1 MRRRRLGARGPE
13 ISAVGLGAWEAGGGE
28 YGAGASD
35 DDLIA
40 AYRAGFDAGINWID
54 TAEVYGPHT
63 SEELVGRAV
72 ADRDEVMVFTKVG
85 PLPLGHGYEPDAIR
99 AAAEDSLRRIGR
111 DVIDLYQ
118 LHQPV
123 PGMDVEAA
131 WGAMVGLV
139 DEGLVRCIGVSNFDR
154 EQLELCQRIRP
165 LDSLQP
171 QLSMLYREQQELV
184 DWCAKRD
191 VGVIA
196 YGPLAF
202 GLLTGGV
209 TSDTRFSDDDWRSGN
224 TDVPPVRRLYEAL
237 FAPAVLPGNL
247 EKAEAVG
254 PIADRLGLSRAQLA
268 LAWAFH
274 QPGVTG
280 VICGTT
286 KEERARQDA
295 AAAGVELSAGDL
307 AEIDEL
313 LEVSER

>member
-1 MRRRRLGARGPE
+1 MKTRRLGASGPE

-28 YGAGASD
+28 YGEGPAD
-35 DDLIA
+35 EQIID

-72 ADRDEVMVFTKVG
+72 AGRDDVMVFTKVG
-85 PLPLGHGYEPDAIR
+85 PKPLGHGYEPDAIR
-99 AAAEDSLRRIGR
+99 AAAEASLERLGR
-111 DVIDLYQ
+111 ERIDLFQ

-123 PGMDVEAA
+123 PEMDVGAA
-131 WGAMVGLV
+131 WEAMAGLAE
-139 DEGLVRCIGVSNFDR
+139 DGLARCIGVSNFNR

-171 QLSMLYREQQELV
+171 QLSMLYRAEQDLI
-184 DWCAKRD
+184 DWCNEHD
-191 VGVIA
+191 VGVVA

-202 GLLTGGV
+202 GLLTGQV
-209 TSDTRFSDDDWRSGN
+209 SADTEFAADDWRSGN
-224 TDVPPVRRLYEAL
+224 TDVPPVVRLYEAL
-237 FAPAVLPGNL
+237 FAPAVLPGNAA
-247 EKAEAVG
+247 KVEAVR
-254 PIADRLGLSRAQLA
+254 PVADELGLSLAQLA

-286 KEERARQDA
+286 EAKRSREDA
-295 AAAGVELSAGDL
+295 AAGAAELSPDVL
-307 AEIDEL
+307 ARIEEL
-313 LEVSER
+313 IA

>member
-1 MRRRRLGARGPE
+1 MNRRRLGSRGPE

-28 YGAGASD
+28 YGAGPPED
-35 DDLIA
+35 EIVA

-72 ADRDEVMVFTKVG
+72 ADRPGAMVFTKVG

-99 AAAEDSLRRIGR
+99 AAAEASLRRIGR

-131 WGAMVGLV
+131 WEAMVGLV
-139 DEGLVRCIGVSNFDR
+139 EDGLVGAIGVSNFDR
-154 EQLELCQRIRP
+154 GQLELCQRIRP
-165 LDSLQP
+165 VDSLQP
-171 QLSMLYREQQELV
+171 NLSMLYRDQHGLIEWCGEQGI
-184 DWCAKRD
+184 
-191 VGVIA
+191 GVIA

-202 GLLTGGV
+202 GLLTGKI
-209 TSDTRFSDDDWRSGN
+209 TAETRFPPDDWRSGN
-224 TDVPPVRRLYEAL
+224 TDIPPVLRLYEAL
-237 FAPAVLPGNL
+237 FAPEVIGGNL
-247 EKAEAVG
+247 AKVEALG
-254 PIADRLGLSRAQLA
+254 PLADGLGLSRPQLA
-268 LAWAFH
+268 LAWALH

-286 KEERARQDA
+286 STRRAREN
-295 AAAGVELSAGDL
+295 AAAGSAELAPEDL
-307 AEIDEL
+307 AAIDAL
-313 LEVSER
+313 LG